1 MRKQDR
7 QRIIKRIIQE
17 NAIYRQEDFVKLLLD
32 KGVEVTQAT
41 ISRDVK
47 EMQLI
52 KVPTPDGSYRY
63 SLPTTKKNNTE
74 KKLQKVLRDA
84 YLISDRHRDMCML
97 KVLPGNGPAVSSL
110 ISQMNYDEVF
120 ASLGDDDTVVL
131 FARSNEDATTIE
143 QRLLT
148 LIEQK

>member
-1 MRKQDR
+1 
-7 QRIIKRIIQE
+7 
-17 NAIYRQEDFVKLLLD
+17 
-32 KGVEVTQAT
+32 
-41 ISRDVK
+41 
-47 EMQLI
+47 MQLI

>member
-17 NAIYRQEDFVKLLLD
+17 NAIYRQEDFVKLLLA